1 MLIELKDE
9 IFIFISAV
17 KGAGDVFQ
25 QLSHYNYDYALASI
39 PIQLIL
45 LIFYCSRR
53 NLPVRSSFSFLL
65 VMIANLVMTAFDL
78 ISCEMNE
85 IWTEYPLW
93 LMYIV
98 NQAYFLGFIGRG
110 WALYDYTAEECQG
123 YSALGKNISKL
134 ANVPAIVAALL
145 ILSTPWTAT
154 IFHFAPEKG
163 YYNCYIYPI
172 IYFCTYF
179 YIFMSLLCVFLRWKQ
194 TDIRLKTSMVG
205 YNLVLI
211 AGIVLRKQ
219 FIDTFVTSYFSILA
233 ILFIYLSAQNPDL
246 YRDKET
252 RLLNRAAFEKIGAE
266 FLEKR
271 IPFRYI
277 IFKIDNYSSAK
288 SLYGYQQLGR
298 TADLIGQWLRDTF
311 PDDYAFYHRNGEFL
325 ILQQGVFEDSGETIV
340 QKLKTAFE
348 RPWKSESSEVSLSI
362 SAMVMPYQIMPK
374 NIKRIEDL
382 VIYAYGKM
390 HEENKKGNTMFSGDI
405 VTALDRQI
413 EVEIALSKGLANH
426 SLEAYLQPIYCVK
439 EKRIVG
445 AEALARLRDPK
456 LGFIPPDEFVRAA
469 ERNGDIAELGRQIFE
484 KVCGFI
490 ATGQPERLGM
500 RTINVNLSPAQ
511 CRSDQLAP
519 ELISIAEKQRV
530 PLSFIDFEITES
542 SAEDHQLLLKQMSRL
557 EENGAQFALDDF
569 GTGTSNLIRLLK
581 LPISFVKLDKFLVDS
596 YFKGE
601 SGILP
606 DLVRMFHNAGK
617 MVVAEGVETETM
629 KEELIR
635 MGCDYEQ
642 GYYFSKPIPPEEFV
656 AYMEKANS
664 NMDSY

>member
-1 MLIELKDE
+1 M
-9 IFIFISAV
+9 
-17 KGAGDVFQ
+17 FQ

-110 WALYDYTAEECQG
+110 WALYNYTAEECQG
-123 YSALGKNISKL
+123 YSALGKIVSKL

-179 YIFMSLLCVFLRWKQ
+179 YIFMSLLCVFLRRKQ

-252 RLLNRAAFEKIGAE
+252 RLLNRAAFEKIGSE

-288 SLYGYQQLGR
+288 SL
-298 TADLIGQWLRDTF
+298 
-311 PDDYAFYHRNGEFL
+311 
-325 ILQQGVFEDSGETIV
+325 
-340 QKLKTAFE
+340 
-348 RPWKSESSEVSLSI
+348 
-362 SAMVMPYQIMPK
+362 
-374 NIKRIEDL
+374 
-382 VIYAYGKM
+382 
-390 HEENKKGNTMFSGDI
+390 
-405 VTALDRQI
+405 
-413 EVEIALSKGLANH
+413 
-426 SLEAYLQPIYCVK
+426 
-439 EKRIVG
+439 
-445 AEALARLRDPK
+445 
-456 LGFIPPDEFVRAA
+456 
-469 ERNGDIAELGRQIFE
+469 
-484 KVCGFI
+484 
-490 ATGQPERLGM
+490 
-500 RTINVNLSPAQ
+500 
-511 CRSDQLAP
+511 
-519 ELISIAEKQRV
+519 
-530 PLSFIDFEITES
+530 
-542 SAEDHQLLLKQMSRL
+542 
-557 EENGAQFALDDF
+557 
-569 GTGTSNLIRLLK
+569 
-581 LPISFVKLDKFLVDS
+581 
-596 YFKGE
+596 
-601 SGILP
+601 
-606 DLVRMFHNAGK
+606 
-617 MVVAEGVETETM
+617 
-629 KEELIR
+629 
-635 MGCDYEQ
+635 
-642 GYYFSKPIPPEEFV
+642 
-656 AYMEKANS
+656 
-664 NMDSY
+664 

>member
-1 MLIELKDE
+1 M
-9 IFIFISAV
+9 
-17 KGAGDVFQ
+17 FQ

-65 VMIANLVMTAFDL
+65 VMVANLVMTAFDL

-93 LMYIV
+93 LMYVV

-110 WALYDYTAEECQG
+110 WALYDYTAEECRG
-123 YSALGKNISKL
+123 YSALGKNVSRL
-134 ANVPAIVAALL
+134 ANVPAVVATLL

-154 IFHFAPEKG
+154 IFHFAPERG

-194 TDIRLKTSMVG
+194 TDVRLKTSMVG

-219 FIDTFVTSYFSILA
+219 FINTFVTSYFSILA

-252 RLLNRAAFEKIGAE
+252 RLLNRAAFEKIGSE
-266 FLEKR
+266 FLAKQ

-277 IFKIDNYSSAK
+277 VFKIDNYSSAK
-288 SLYGYQQLGR
+288 SLYGYQQLGK
-298 TADLIGQWLRDTF
+298 TADLIGQWLRDAF
-311 PDDYAFYHRNGEFL
+311 PADYAFYHRNGEFL
-325 ILQQGVFEDSGETIV
+325 ILQQGVFEDSGESIV
-340 QKLKTAFE
+340 HTLKTVFE
-348 RPWKSESSEVSLSI
+348 RPWKSEKSEVSLSI

-374 NIKRIEDL
+374 DIKRIEDL

-390 HEENKKGNTMFSGDI
+390 HEENKKGNTVFSEDI
-405 VTALDRQI
+405 VKALDRQG
-413 EVEIALSKGLANH
+413 EVEIALSKALANH
-426 SLEAYLQPIYCVK
+426 RLEAYLQPIYSVK
-439 EKRIVG
+439 EGRVVG
-445 AEALARLRDPK
+445 AEALARLRDPE
-456 LGFIPPDEFVRAA
+456 LGFIPPDEFVHAA
-469 ERNGDIAELGRQIFE
+469 ERNGDISELGRQIFE
-484 KVCGFI
+484 RVCGFI
-490 ATGQPERLGM
+490 ATGEPERLGM

-511 CRSDQLAP
+511 CRSDQLAD
-519 ELISIAEKQRV
+519 ELIRIAETQQV
-530 PLSFIDFEITES
+530 PLSFIEFEITES

-557 EENGAQFALDDF
+557 EESGAQFALDDF

-581 LPISFVKLDKFLVDS
+581 LPIKYVKLDKFLVDS
-596 YFKGE
+596 YFNGE
-601 SGILP
+601 NPVLL
-606 DLVRMFHNAGK
+606 DLVNMFHDAGK
-617 MVVAEGVETETM
+617 LVVAEGVETEEM

-635 MGCDYEQ
+635 LGCDYEQ

-656 AYMEKANS
+656 AYMEKENGNAGLV
-664 NMDSY
+664 